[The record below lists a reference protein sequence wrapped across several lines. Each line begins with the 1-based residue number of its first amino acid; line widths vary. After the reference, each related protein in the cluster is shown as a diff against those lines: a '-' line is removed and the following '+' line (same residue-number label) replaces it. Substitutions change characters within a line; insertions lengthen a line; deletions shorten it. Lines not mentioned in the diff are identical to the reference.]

1 MLVWFIS
8 LAQIN
13 TTRVRQAVRQS
24 VIVFMAIAN
33 EVDFCTLY
41 MKSLIFSYFSL
52 SSAMQRNYGVEEST
66 LICSITNEQQR
77 HLWLLY
83 IDMCSLWVFEWVNN
97 YCVQSARITKHVCLR
112 QWQPAQKGVF
122 TITRLR
128 GPRNP
133 PFISDRTTPPP
144 PHWNCSHG
152 HDLAFFRSS
161 LFKIADW
168 SASPDPVYT

>member
-52 SSAMQRNYGVEEST
+52 SSAM
-66 LICSITNEQQR
+66 
-77 HLWLLY
+77 
-83 IDMCSLWVFEWVNN
+83 
-97 YCVQSARITKHVCLR
+97 
-112 QWQPAQKGVF
+112 
-122 TITRLR
+122 
-128 GPRNP
+128 
-133 PFISDRTTPPP
+133 
-144 PHWNCSHG
+144 
-152 HDLAFFRSS
+152 
-161 LFKIADW
+161 
-168 SASPDPVYT
+168 